1 MKYFIFSL
9 ILSLVFNIANAQD
22 SNWSH
27 KIDGSVLAKTNAGE
41 KVEFIIV
48 MRQQADVSMSK
59 FLKTKAEK
67 GNYVFNTLESIAR
80 QTQKKVTEILAKEQA
95 PFHSFF
101 VVNAIYTLGDAK
113 LLQLLALQNE
123 VAYIT
128 SNPWTALDMPVDF
141 QAANALETRD
151 GIEWGIRKINADEVW
166 ALGYT
171 GQGVIIGGQDT
182 GYDWQHPAIK
192 QTYRGWNGATAN
204 HNYSWH
210 DAIRA
215 INPVHGDSIPTP
227 SLNPCGLDSKVPCDD
242 HSHGTHTMGTMV
254 GDDGMGNQI
263 GVAPDARWIAA
274 RNMERGYGSPVTYIE
289 CFEWFLA
296 PTDLNNRNPD
306 PSKAPHVINNS
317 WGCPEFEGCN
327 ASNWALME
335 IAVNNLR
342 AAGVVV
348 VQSAGNSGSSCGSVD
363 NAAAIFE
370 GTFSVGASQQNDTI
384 AGFSSRGN
392 VTVDGSGRLK
402 PNVVAPG
409 VGIRS
414 AVRNGGYQSWNGTSM
429 AGPHVAGVVALMISA
444 NPDLAGQVEKI
455 EDIIEQTAK
464 PMLSNQSC
472 GGRSG
477 SEVPNSTYGYGRIDA
492 LAAVEKA
499 LQLTTD
505 VDSVSK
511 NASVK
516 VFPNP
521 AWEEATLQL
530 NGFNGEVML
539 NLFNATGQLVQSLN
553 WDARVIS
560 LKPIDL
566 SNIPKGIY
574 FYQLTSGGTVASG
587 KIVKQ

>member
-1 MKYFIFSL
+1 MKHFIFLL
-9 ILSLVFNIANAQD
+9 ILNFVFNITNAQVSD
-22 SNWSH
+22 WRN
-27 KIDGSVLAKTNAGE
+27 KIDASVLSKTESGE
-41 KVEFIIV
+41 KVEFIVV
-48 MRQQADVSMSK
+48 MRQQADVSRAKS
-59 FLKTKAEK
+59 LKIKEEK
-67 GNYVFNTLESIAR
+67 GNYVFTALQLVAR

-95 PFHSFF
+95 TFHSFF
-101 VVNAIYTLGDAK
+101 VVNAIYTNGDAK
-113 LLQLLALQNE
+113 LLQLLAKMDE

-128 SNPWTALDMPVDF
+128 SNPWTSLDMPADL
-141 QAANALETRD
+141 QNANIPEARA
-151 GIEWGIRKINADEVW
+151 GVEWGIRRINGDEVW

-171 GQGVIIGGQDT
+171 GQGVVVGGQDT

-192 QTYRGWNGATAN
+192 QTYRGWNGSTAN
-204 HNYSWH
+204 HNYNWH
-210 DAIRA
+210 DAIHA
-215 INPVHGDSIPTP
+215 ISPVHGDSIPNP

-242 HSHGTHTMGTMV
+242 NNHGTHTMGTMV

-263 GVAPDARWIAA
+263 GVAPGARWIAA
-274 RNMERGYGSPVTYIE
+274 RNMERGYGSPATYIE

-317 WGCPEFEGCN
+317 WGCPDFEGCN
-327 ASNWALME
+327 PSNWALME
-335 IAVNNLR
+335 AAINNLR
-342 AAGVVV
+342 AAGVMV
-348 VQSAGNSGSSCGSVD
+348 VQSAGNSGSSCGSVN

-370 GTFSVGASQQNDTI
+370 GAFSVGASQQNDTI

-414 AVRNGGYQSWNGTSM
+414 AVRGGGYQSWNGTSM

-477 SEVPNSTYGYGRIDA
+477 SEVPNNTYGYGRIDA

-511 NASVK
+511 NAEIK

-521 AWEEATLQL
+521 AREEATLQL
-530 NGFNGEVML
+530 TGFYGEVVF
-539 NLFNATGQLVQSLN
+539 NLFNATGQLTQSLS

-566 SNIPKGIY
+566 SNLPKGIY
-574 FYQLTSGGTVASG
+574 FYQLTSGGTVLGG
-587 KIVKQ
+587 KLVKQ